1 MPTRAAKKHVDPEM
15 AQALELG
22 LAFRDQPSG
31 FSPLALRAM
40 TTAFAVEAVVSTTG
54 AWRSRWASRSSSA
67 VFGWYRAR
75 RAVKRDPIEAISG
88 ESHALAD
95 LPIASHVRTATDTRA
110 RTAFALTPPTDA
122 TPKPTHQPRP

>member
-1 MPTRAAKKHVDPEM
+1 
-15 AQALELG
+15 
-22 LAFRDQPSG
+22 
-31 FSPLALRAM
+31 
-40 TTAFAVEAVVSTTG
+40 
-54 AWRSRWASRSSSA
+54 
-67 VFGWYRAR
+67 
-75 RAVKRDPIEAISG
+75 VKRDPIEAISG